1 MRILVVEDQPL
12 IGKALKKG
20 LVEEAYAVD
29 WVTTLADG
37 AHLANEF
44 EYDTL
49 ILDLMLPD
57 GSGLEL
63 LADIRKRGQR
73 TPVLILTAK
82 DTVQDKI
89 EGFRLG
95 TDDYLAKPFA
105 FEELLSR
112 VRALTRRKY
121 QFYGDVLEAGPLRL
135 DQTARAV
142 TSNGQPVALTATEFA
157 VLELFLFRKSHVLSR
172 EKIAEHIYAED
183 TEQGSNVID
192 VFINKLRRKLEA
204 AGSEGL
210 IETVRGEGYVIR

>member
-1 MRILVVEDQPL
+1 LRILVVEDQHL
-12 IGKALKKG
+12 IGKALKRG
-20 LVEEAYAVD
+20 LSEEAYAVD

-63 LADIRKRGQR
+63 LAELRKRSHR

-82 DTVQDKI
+82 DSIQDKVQ
-89 EGFRLG
+89 GFNLG

-105 FEELLSR
+105 FEELLLR

-121 QFYGDVLEAGPLRL
+121 QFYGDVLEAGVLKLDPIARNAACGDAPL
-135 DQTARAV
+135 T
-142 TSNGQPVALTATEFA
+142 LTAKEFA
-157 VLELFLFRKSHVLSR
+157 VLELFLFRKSHILSR
-172 EKIAEHIYAED
+172 DKIAEHIYSEE
-183 TEQGSNVID
+183 TEQESNVID
-192 VFINKLRRKLEA
+192 VFINKLRRKLES
-204 AGSEGL
+204 AGAENL